1 MDAFAYTSFKHQAQ
15 RELLERFRRAVLA
28 LKLDAQGG
36 PDRPQQISSDEVDAR
51 REQLIQFLDALD
63 AQIRDIASLQGGADV
78 PISEGVY
85 VDVADRFIRLRSDV
99 TDRLAELGRVRG
111 RLFGSERLRAQDF
124 RVLDRLQGLLDEEA
138 AEGSRGLYRL

>member
-1 MDAFAYTSFKHQAQ
+1 M
-15 RELLERFRRAVLA
+15 
-28 LKLDAQGG
+28 
-36 PDRPQQISSDEVDAR
+36 
-51 REQLIQFLDALD
+51 
-63 AQIRDIASLQGGADV
+63 

-111 RLFGSERLRAQDF
+111 RLFGSERLRARDF